1 MNGLWNTLGARGA
14 CALRAP
20 GLALAALLTLG
31 ACSTAPLVPNGAG
44 MQPITVPEEN
54 YALFEVEITEPGLY
68 ALQVVDLDPA
78 ASQRR
83 VARAS
88 NLARIAG
95 GLDGGLGGGLAKT
108 TRASIGTDSFDAF
121 AGVIWSVYGRKT
133 AAVPAP
139 ATAPSPAAPA
149 SGNSP
154 GASALAQ
161 ANAPAAAASAGR
173 TPAAADLGPRL
184 MQSTERPLSETGKR
198 APERAR
204 LEPGRYV
211 IRVATG
217 YGTVRTQADRVEVG
231 LVRVAD
237 GTSIPAGDRVTAVPV
252 QRAGSSATPAPAPA
266 ATPAPASA
274 PQR

>member
-1 MNGLWNTLGARGA
+1 MNGLSNPPGTRRAPALLARGLVLSA
-14 CALRAP
+14 VLV
-20 GLALAALLTLG
+20 LAACGT
-31 ACSTAPLVPNGAG
+31 TPLVPNGAG

-95 GLDGGLGGGLAKT
+95 GLEGGLNGGLAKT

-121 AGVIWSVYGRKT
+121 AGVIWSVYGRKSANPPAANPAGAPAGSPPRSPAAPVSGAT
-133 AAVPAP
+133 ALAQATAP
-139 ATAPSPAAPA
+139 ATAA
-149 SGNSP
+149 SGGS
-154 GASALAQ
+154 
-161 ANAPAAAASAGR
+161 
-173 TPAAADLGPRL
+173 TPAATDLGPRL

-231 LVRVAD
+231 LVRLAD

-252 QRAGSSATPAPAPA
+252 QRAGSPATASPAPA
-266 ATPAPASA
+266 TPPA